1 MTREEQ
7 AQLCALL
14 AKLRFDI
21 GRITINQP
29 SHTEFMDSIEMINK
43 IMSICIMPKKQKVKV
58 KKEM

>member
-29 SHTEFMDSIEMINK
+29 DNKTFTDAITMINK
-43 IMSICIMPKKQKVKV
+43 IMSICIMPENIKV
-58 KKEM
+58 KK